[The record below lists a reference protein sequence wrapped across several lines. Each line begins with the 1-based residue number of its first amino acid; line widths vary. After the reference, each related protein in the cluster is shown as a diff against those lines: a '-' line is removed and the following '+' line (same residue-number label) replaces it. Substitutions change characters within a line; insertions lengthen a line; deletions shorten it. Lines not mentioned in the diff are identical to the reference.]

1 MQAVNNCCRN
11 NACRN
16 STLYPKLLCKHF
28 VNISITDSGQV
39 GHKIIFN
46 ILVQPELIQTC
57 FKQVNNVN
65 YCCRRLAAC
74 YACVS
79 GATLCSISSTSTHCC
94 STLQCY
100 SQTWFSERDSS
111 VYGRVWSHRPTC
123 RPCCWS
129 LIRSDA
135 LLTRYR
141 STTVQSALSSH
152 CPGCRSTTA
161 DCKTCAP
168 SV

>member
-1 MQAVNNCCRN
+1 MEDPAVITLSFLGNLAVKEFGISVYCFSYYQVKCTDLFQTQCR
-11 NACRN
+11 
-16 STLYPKLLCKHF
+16 LYKRSR
-28 VNISITDSGQV
+28 I
-39 GHKIIFN
+39 
-46 ILVQPELIQTC
+46 
-57 FKQVNNVN
+57 
-65 YCCRRLAAC
+65 AAC

-79 GATLCSISSTSTHCC
+79 GATLCSISPTSTHCC

-100 SQTWFSERDSS
+100 SQTCFSERDSS